1 VTEGQADGVGAD
13 AGRETLLTPRPLED
27 LRFTVIGAYVADC
40 FVSTPLLPSWGD
52 EYEARSIRTSPG
64 GKALN
69 QAVALARLGAQ
80 VAAVGAVG
88 DDGIGRDVLA
98 ALARE
103 RVDTSWVE
111 SRAHVATTICLCFVS
126 DDGDSAI
133 VWHIDDDM
141 AVTPETV
148 RAADSAIERADAV
161 LTAFEMPADSVRES
175 IRTAK
180 RHGCQVFV
188 QPAPVLGDP
197 GAAASLPWEQ
207 VDVLVP
213 NETEA
218 RALLPGDRARDMPA
232 GDLASAVATEL
243 GVPTVVVTLGASGCV
258 VHAAGASRRYPAH
271 TTVPVDTTGA
281 SDAFMATLA
290 AYLTA
295 GVPESGAID
304 GAQAAAVL
312 AIQRAGG
319 HESMPAPASPT

>member
-1 VTEGQADGVGAD
+1 VP
-13 AGRETLLTPRPLED
+13 LTPRPLQD
-27 LRFTVIGAYVADC
+27 LRFVVIGAYVADC
-40 FVSTPLLPSWGD
+40 FVNTPVLPAWGE

-69 QAVALARLGAQ
+69 QAVALARLGTQ
-80 VAAVGAVG
+80 VTAVGAVG
-88 DDGIGRDVLA
+88 DDGTGRDVLA

-103 RVDTSWVE
+103 RVDISWVD
-111 SRAHVATTICLCFVS
+111 SRVGAATTICLCFVS

-133 VWHIDDDM
+133 VWHIDDGM

-148 RAADSAIERADAV
+148 QAAAPAIERADAA
-161 LTAFEMPADSVRES
+161 LTTFEMPAESVLES
-175 IRTAK
+175 IRSAK

-188 QPAPVLGDP
+188 QPAPALGDP
-197 GAAASLPWEQ
+197 EAAAALPWDQ

-218 RALLPGDRARDMPA
+218 RALLRSDRACDMPA
-232 GDLASAVATEL
+232 DDLAGALAAEL
-243 GVPTVVVTLGASGCV
+243 GVSTVVVTLGASGCV
-258 VHAAGASRRYPAH
+258 AHAAGASRRYPAH

-304 GAQAAAVL
+304 AAQAAAAL

-319 HESMPAPASPT
+319 HESMPASASPS